1 MKGLGIIPARY
12 NSSRLPGKP
21 LTDIMGTSMIQRVYN
36 QVSKCKEIRKV
47 IVATDDER
55 ISFHVK
61 SFGGNVIMT
70 SKNHKSGTDRCGEAF
85 KKISEHFDIVV
96 NIQGDEPFIQP
107 FQISQLI
114 SLFNDENVKIATL
127 SKKIENYTSLTDE
140 GRVKV
145 FFDEKY
151 NAKSFVRNYEI
162 SEEEFHNDNFYKHI
176 GIYAFR
182 SPVLEEITKL
192 CASKNEKKLKLE
204 QLRWLDNKFKIKVG
218 ITELESQSV
227 DTIEY
232 IEKIVEF
239 HSKNA

>member
-176 GIYAFR
+176 GIYAYR
-182 SPVLEEITKL
+182 KNTLLSIVKLPEGQLEKVE
-192 CASKNEKKLKLE
+192 KLE
-204 QLRWLDNKFKIKVG
+204 QLRWLENGHKIKTASTTLETIG
-218 ITELESQSV
+218 IDSPEDLNKISQEML
-227 DTIEY
+227 D
-232 IEKIVEF
+232 
-239 HSKNA
+239 